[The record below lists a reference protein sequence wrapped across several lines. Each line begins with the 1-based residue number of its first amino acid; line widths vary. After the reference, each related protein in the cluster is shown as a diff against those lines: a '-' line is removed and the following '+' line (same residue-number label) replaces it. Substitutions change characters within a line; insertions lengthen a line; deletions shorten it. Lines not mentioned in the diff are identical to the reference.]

1 MKTIDDGGILLPS
14 SNDNA
19 LKKSS
24 KFLNLSS
31 LYQQLASSSS
41 TIHQETA
48 AEHRNEENDED
59 MLFVE
64 SRDID
69 DERDTITATP
79 LEDERIQIENL
90 QCMLKSSSKIVDSRN
105 DAASTTSSIN
115 SKSSISSLMSRKSI
129 NNKVKNV
136 VGKIVNNN
144 NKQRVGVEDGS
155 KKPPL
160 IPKKPPLLSR
170 STKAKQQQQ
179 KAKNSKKKP
188 TVKSKSK
195 SKSNINSSTKD
206 ISQYKGK
213 IVGLSLPS
221 HIPSDYNT
229 RNKPID
235 CSVDA
240 SKFLSS
246 IKRTQQKEGIDDN
259 HWNKYDKKLDVTN
272 VVLDVCL
279 APSSSDNNSKTSC
292 NGSEKNEET
301 VKIHMTR
308 NPNEDIS
315 STLSRLQLSIQ
326 KKLVVGGKKKKSK
339 KDTDS
344 KGGEDTVILLR
355 KLKKE
360 KEEKVETHISTV
372 ELAKS
377 LSYET
382 TDEEEVSSEVGGG
395 CGISSCTHPFYDVLV
410 PICDPWCV
418 TDDSMKS
425 PSDEISRASK
435 SQVQSKLVL
444 DSDILEEKKESNDNI
459 MEGYE
464 SVEYDSFTI
473 NEMLQLASNVNLEEY
488 ALSVPITGNNNNNTK
503 VSSTSKIP
511 LVLESNPPT
520 VTSVRTFGSFLD
532 THLFVNAPLVITVKS
547 IYTTGV
553 QITWFANDTQVCQ
566 DSICY
571 TPTNEDVGK
580 VISVVIIPYR
590 VNHDGKGCEE
600 GYQFKRCVE
609 ILPTLPIMSNL
620 RQEFITNRPMEATI
634 KKFSDNHELNENSQ
648 EEEAET
654 SIRIVTYNILA
665 DQNAS
670 RDLDNE
676 ERMYAHCKNEHII
689 KWRRHP
695 LIVHELLSYNPDIIS
710 LQEVDT
716 DVFNELLKPTFEA
729 FGYEGYYSQKGV
741 EESSIR
747 EGCAIFWSL
756 SKFESVRPVD
766 MKTHTFRDLIRQFSC
781 DERLHK
787 SQWNSLNAVSDL
799 LEKHE
804 HLKHVLHEKL
814 GHVMQTV
821 VLTQRSNQEKV
832 VIGNTHLFYHPKAS
846 HIRCMKMLMACRQL
860 QIEHWENEHCPIIFC
875 GDLNSHPNSGVM
887 KLMLDRQ
894 LCKDNGKTWKH
905 LCSYEWS
912 PGAIEEGGGMH
923 YDVEAIGLE
932 FPSSFPTFVSA
943 YEDMPEFTHFIEA
956 FVCTLDYILVTN
968 NFELD
973 KSGATPKREDIEKYI
988 AMPNEVMPSDHVSLV
1003 ADLKWKK

>member
-1 MKTIDDGGILLPS
+1 V
-14 SNDNA
+14 
-19 LKKSS
+19 
-24 KFLNLSS
+24 
-31 LYQQLASSSS
+31 
-41 TIHQETA
+41 
-48 AEHRNEENDED
+48 
-59 MLFVE
+59 VE
-64 SRDID
+64 SRD
-69 DERDTITATP
+69 DERDTITATQI
-79 LEDERIQIENL
+79 DERIEIENL
-90 QCMLKSSSKIVDSRN
+90 HQCMLKPSSKIVDSRN
-105 DAASTTSSIN
+105 DDAASTTSSIN
-115 SKSSISSLMSRKSI
+115 SKSSISSLLSRKSI
-129 NNKVKNV
+129 SKVKNV

-144 NKQRVGVEDGS
+144 KQRVVEDGS

-160 IPKKPPLLSR
+160 IPKKPPLLTR
-170 STKAKQQQQ
+170 STAAKVSSTKQQQ
-179 KAKNSKKKP
+179 KKK
-188 TVKSKSK
+188 TKKKTAVKSTP
-195 SKSNINSSTKD
+195 NSTSSPKD

-240 SKFLSS
+240 TEFLDN
-246 IKRTQQKEGIDDN
+246 IIRNQKKEGIDDN
-259 HWNKYDKKLDVTN
+259 HWNKYDKKLDVMN
-272 VVLDVCL
+272 VVLDVHL
-279 APSSSDNNSKTSC
+279 VPSSTTDNNSKSSG
-292 NGSEKNEET
+292 NNSISKEET

-339 KDTDS
+339 KS
-344 KGGEDTVILLR
+344 KGANQGTGEDTVVLLR
-355 KLKKE
+355 KIKNE
-360 KEEKVETHISTV
+360 KEEKVQTHVSTV

-377 LSYET
+377 LSYEST
-382 TDEEEVSSEVGGG
+382 NDEEVSSEVGGG
-395 CGISSCTHPFYDVLV
+395 CGISNCIHPFYDVLV

-425 PSDEISRASK
+425 TSSSHVDSDEISRVSK
-435 SQVQSKLVL
+435 SQVQSKLVIN
-444 DSDILEEKKESNDNI
+444 SDILEETKESSDSI

-464 SVEYDSFTI
+464 SIEYDSVTI
-473 NEMLQLASNVNLEEY
+473 NEMLQLASNMNLDQY
-488 ALSVPITGNNNNNTK
+488 ALSVPITNNNNTK
-503 VSSTSKIP
+503 VSSTSRIP

-520 VTSVRTFGSFLD
+520 ITSVSTFGSFND
-532 THLFVNAPLVITVKS
+532 THIFVNTPLVITVKS

-590 VNHDGKGCEE
+590 TNDHDGKGCEE

-670 RDLDNE
+670 RDIDNE
-676 ERMYAHCKNEHII
+676 VQMYGHCKNEHII

-695 LIVHELLSYNPDIIS
+695 LIVHELLSYNLDVIS

-741 EESSIR
+741 DADSSIR

-766 MKTHTFRDLIRQFSC
+766 MKTHSFREMISQFSC
-781 DERLHK
+781 NERLHK

-799 LEKHE
+799 LDKHE
-804 HLKHVLHEKL
+804 HLKSVLHEKL
-814 GHVMQTV
+814 GHVLQTV

-832 VIGNTHLFYHPKAS
+832 VIGNTHLFYHPLAS

-894 LCKDNGKTWKH
+894 LCKNNGKTWKH
-905 LCSYEWS
+905 LCAYQWS
-912 PGAIEEGGGMH
+912 EGAIEEGGGMH
-923 YDVEAIGLE
+923 HDVEAIDLE

-943 YEDMPEFTHFIEA
+943 YKDMPEFTHYIEM

-988 AMPNEVMPSDHVSLV
+988 AMPNECMPSDHVSLV
-1003 ADLKWKK
+1003 ADLKWK

>member
-1 MKTIDDGGILLPS
+1 M
-14 SNDNA
+14 
-19 LKKSS
+19 KSS
-24 KFLNLSS
+24 KYLNLSS

-48 AEHRNEENDED
+48 AEYRNEENEQD
-59 MLFVE
+59 MLMVE
-64 SRDID
+64 SRDVD

-79 LEDERIQIENL
+79 VEDERIQIENL
-90 QCMLKSSSKIVDSRN
+90 SCILKPSSKIVAGSKNN
-105 DAASTTSSIN
+105 DAVSTSSSIN
-115 SKSSISSLMSRKSI
+115 SKSSISSIISRKSI
-129 NNKVKNV
+129 TKVKNV

-144 NKQRVGVEDGS
+144 KRSVEDCNS

-170 STKAKQQQQ
+170 PTTTATIKQKQ
-179 KAKNSKKKP
+179 KAKPK
-188 TVKSKSK
+188 TTAKSKSDTSK
-195 SKSNINSSTKD
+195 SKVSSLPKD
-206 ISQYKGK
+206 ISQYTGK
-213 IVGLSLPS
+213 IIGLSLPS
-221 HIPSDYNT
+221 TIPSDYNT

-240 SKFLSS
+240 AKFLDG
-246 IKRTQQKEGIDDN
+246 IKRTQKKKGIDDN
-259 HWNKYDKKLDVTN
+259 HWNEYDKKVDVTN
-272 VVLDVCL
+272 VVLDVHL
-279 APSSSDNNSKTSC
+279 TPSSTNDNSINSSSGDSSSC
-292 NGSEKNEET
+292 SGET

-315 STLSRLQLSIQ
+315 STLSRLQLTVQ

-339 KDTDS
+339 GRTDN
-344 KGGEDTVILLR
+344 KGGEDTVVLLR
-355 KLKKE
+355 KIK
-360 KEEKVETHISTV
+360 KEEKLQTHVSTV

-382 TDEEEVSSEVGGG
+382 TDEEEATSEVGGG
-395 CGISSCTHPFYDVLV
+395 CGIGSCIHPFYDVLV

-425 PSDEISRASK
+425 TSSSSGPDSDEISRVSK
-435 SQVQSKLVL
+435 SQIQSKLVM
-444 DSDILEEKKESNDNI
+444 DSDILEEEKESSDNI

-464 SVEYDSFTI
+464 SVKYDSVTI
-473 NEMLQLASNVNLEEY
+473 NEMLQQASNMNLEEY
-488 ALSVPITGNNNNNTK
+488 ALSVPITGNNTK
-503 VSSTSKIP
+503 VSSSTSRSIP

-520 VTSVRTFGSFLD
+520 ITSISTFGSFTD
-532 THLFVNAPLVITVKS
+532 SHLFVNTPLVITVKS

-553 QITWFANDTQVCQ
+553 QITWFANDKQVCQ

-571 TPTNEDVGK
+571 TPTQEDVGK

-590 VNHDGKGCEE
+590 TNDNHDGKGYEE
-600 GYQFKRCVE
+600 AYQFKRCVE
-609 ILPTLPIMSNL
+609 VLPDMPIMSNL
-620 RQEFITNRPMEATI
+620 RQEFITNRPMEAMTT
-634 KKFSDNHELNENSQ
+634 KKLSDNHEQSSQ
-648 EEEAET
+648 VEEEAAGREGEGEET

-695 LIVHELLSYNPDIIS
+695 LIVHELLSYNPDVIS

-716 DVFNELLKPTFEA
+716 DVYNELLKPVFEA

-766 MKTHTFRDLIRQFSC
+766 MKTHSFRDMIRQFSC

-787 SQWNSLNAVSDL
+787 SQWDSLNAVSNL
-799 LEKHE
+799 LDNHE

-832 VIGNTHLFYHPKAS
+832 VIGNTHLFYHPFAS

-905 LCSYEWS
+905 LCTYEWS
-912 PGAIEEGGGMH
+912 VGAIEEGGGIH
-923 YDVEAIGLE
+923 HDTEAIDLE
-932 FPSSFPTFVSA
+932 FPSSFPTFISG
-943 YEDMPEFTHFIEA
+943 YRDMPEFTHFIEQ

-988 AMPNEVMPSDHVSLV
+988 AMPNECMPSDHVSLV
-1003 ADLKWKK
+1003 ADLKWK